1 MAHKDF
7 DDNKYMYGINKGVI
21 IEMISHNREQTLSIV
36 VIKKTLPIKSQLTA
50 FLLTNMKHQSMTLA
64 SKCITTIRYQLLV
77 NGYLT
82 STKWM
87 RILPSVVG
95 WIGFV
100 CLNNW
105 QVF

>member
-50 FLLTNMKHQSMTLA
+50 FILTNMKHQSMTLA
-64 SKCITTIRYQLLV
+64 SQMYYHYQIPITGKRLSDV
-77 NGYLT
+77 NE
-82 STKWM
+82 M
-87 RILPSVVG
+87 NAHPSFCG
-95 WIGFV
+95 RMNRF
-100 CLNNW
+100 CLS
-105 QVF
+105 Q